1 MAINVFYFQKNNA
14 SLPWKCF
21 SPSMCQNVVI
31 MKTTGWQ
38 LNHSQKYIE
47 REGGEI
53 DRYQQRASIDSIST
67 FSEKMNKAC
76 KKNDFPNF

>member
-1 MAINVFYFQKNNA
+1 MEMFLTLNVSKRCNNENYRLAIK
-14 SLPWKCF
+14 PITK
-21 SPSMCQNVVI
+21 I
-31 MKTTGWQ
+31 
-38 LNHSQKYIE
+38 YIE
-47 REGGEI
+47 REGEI